1 MLSSLRGRIV
11 VILAVL
17 AVSIWQLYAK
27 GLKQGLDLQGGMH
40 VALEIE
46 DPEGTL
52 TSEAKADAIDRAER
66 IIRTRIDELGVVEP
80 IIQKSGSERLIV
92 ELAGVDDQDRAKNI
106 LNQAAFLQFN
116 LVLPVTEVSTSL
128 PRVDR
133 AVLSAMTPEEIAA
146 LGADT
151 VTVIPGPN
159 QRSVEDLLF
168 SGGDTSAAARA
179 DSLTDSTAAVEDTVT
194 APSSRP
200 FTALLNAGDTEGA
213 YLVASEDVPTLERF
227 LELDA
232 VQRALPRDVTLLF
245 ESTPVGVGARTYQR
259 LYVLERDPFM
269 TGEDLEDALA
279 SRDPQFNNSTVQ
291 FELSRTGGRRFS
303 QFTGQ
308 HIGDFLA
315 IVLDNEVM
323 SAPVINDRI
332 GNRGMIDLGAAPL
345 EQARDLALVLR
356 AGALPAPLYIVEE
369 RTVGPS
375 LGQDSVRQGTIA
387 GLIGILGVI
396 TIMIA
401 FYKFAGVL
409 AVVALGCYVVLM
421 LGALA
426 GLGATLSL
434 PGIAGLIL
442 SIGMAVDSNVL
453 IFERI
458 REELD
463 AGRATRTAVDEG
475 FTMALSAIIDSN
487 LSTLIAGLVLFQF
500 GTGPVRGFA
509 VTLSIG
515 IVASFFSAIYV
526 TRTLF
531 MIYVSRRKASDP
543 ISI

>member
-11 VILAVL
+11 VTLAVL
-17 AVSIWQLYAK
+17 AVSSWQRYSK

-40 VALEIE
+40 LALEIE
-46 DPEGTL
+46 DPQGTL

-66 IIRTRIDELGVVEP
+66 IIRTRVDELGVEEP
-80 IIQKSGSERLIV
+80 LIQKSGSERLVV
-92 ELAGVDDQDRAKNI
+92 ELAGVDDQNRAKNI

-116 LVLPVTEVSTSL
+116 LVLPTTEVAAAL

-133 AVLSAMTPEEIAA
+133 AVLSALTPEEMRA

-151 VTVIPGPN
+151 TATLTTPG
-159 QRSVEDLLF
+159 QRSVEDLIF
-168 SGGDTSAAARA
+168 SGGDTTAA
-179 DSLTDSTAAVEDTVT
+179 TDSTGAPATAAPAADSVE

-200 FTALLNAGDTEGA
+200 FTALLNAGDTDGT
-213 YLVASEDVPTLERF
+213 YLVATEDVPRMQRF
-227 LELDA
+227 LEIPE
-232 VQRALPRDVTLLF
+232 VQRALPRDVALLF
-245 ESTPVGVGARTYQR
+245 ENTPVGVGARTYQR

-269 TGEDLEDALA
+269 TGEDLEDAIA
-279 SRDPQFNNSTVQ
+279 NRDPQFNQSMVQ

-323 SAPVINDRI
+323 SAPVIRDRI
-332 GNRGMIDLGAAPL
+332 GNRGQIELGAAPL

-356 AGALPAPLYIVEE
+356 AGALPAPLVVVEE

-375 LGQDSVRQGTIA
+375 LGADSVRQGTIA
-387 GLIGILGVI
+387 GLIGLLGVV

-409 AVVALGCYVVLM
+409 AVLALGTYVVLM
-421 LGALA
+421 MGALA
-426 GLGATLSL
+426 GLGATLTL
-434 PGIAGLIL
+434 PGIAGFIL

-463 AGRATRTAVDEG
+463 RGRATRTAVDEG